1 MIKGRK
7 SGVLCHITSIPN
19 EYCIGDFGIGAY
31 NFVNFLEKTGQTYW
45 QILPLTHV
53 GSSFSPYQSLSL
65 YGLNPMLLSYE
76 KLYEDGYLD
85 DEDLIGLTRETTQ
98 EINFDRVWKEKITIV
113 KKACEKFV
121 QLGHI
126 TDPDF
131 CDFTAENSGWLND
144 YSLFMAL
151 REKFQGL
158 PWNKWPKSLADREP
172 SVIDDAKEN
181 LKDEIEKYSIIQF
194 WLYYQWQDLK
204 RHANEKGIKIIGDL
218 PMYPDFDSD
227 TVWANKELYM
237 LDGENNPVFVAGVPP
252 DYFCADGQYWG
263 NPFYNWDYIKKTD
276 YKFWTERFDNIF
288 RQVDIVRIDH
298 FRGFSQAWRVPANEE
313 RSAKEGK
320 WYDVPGEEL
329 LNAIKKNHSDLPVIA
344 EDLGDID
351 EKVRELRDKFS
362 FPGMSIMQFA
372 FDSPDSLYLPHNQIK
387 NQVYYTGTHDN
398 DTVLGWWKSCD
409 DSKKDYV
416 RKYLSIDGNDI
427 CWQII
432 QNVYMS
438 SANTVI
444 VPIQD
449 ILCLDEN
456 YRMNIPG
463 VVNDKNWAFRF
474 SWNMFQDRYVNRLIE
489 IVNLYCR
496 K

>member
-1 MIKGRK
+1 MIEGRK

-31 NFVNFLEKTGQTYW
+31 NFVNFLEKTEQTYW

-65 YGLNPMLLSYE
+65 YALNPMLLSYE

-85 DEDLIGLTRETTQ
+85 DEDLIGLTKETTQ
-98 EINFDRVWKEKITIV
+98 EINFDRVWKEKITIA

-126 TDPDF
+126 TDPVF

-181 LKDEIEKYSIIQF
+181 LKDEIEKYTIIQF

-204 RHANEKGIKIIGDL
+204 RHANEKGITIIGDL

-227 TVWANKELYM
+227 IVWANKELFM
-237 LDGENNPVFVAGVPP
+237 LDGENNAAFVAGVPP

-298 FRGFSQAWRVPANEE
+298 FRGFSQAWRVPANEA
-313 RSAKEGK
+313 RSAKDGK

-329 LNAIKKNHSDLPVIA
+329 LNAIKKNHFDLPVIA

-362 FPGMSIMQFA
+362 LPGMSIMQFA

-409 DSKKDYV
+409 DRKKDYV

-427 CWQII
+427 SWQII
-432 QNVYMS
+432 QNVFMS